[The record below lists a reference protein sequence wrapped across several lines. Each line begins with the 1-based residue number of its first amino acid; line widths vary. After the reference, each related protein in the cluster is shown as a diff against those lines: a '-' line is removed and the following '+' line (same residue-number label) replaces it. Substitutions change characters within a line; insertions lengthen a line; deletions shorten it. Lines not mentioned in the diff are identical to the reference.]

1 MNSEMTGNGGTAESA
16 NGNKNK
22 RGLGQEAEGEP
33 EVKRTCRD
41 GQKKHCWALSGYC
54 YGQDTNITEQ
64 CAFCRKK
71 TVHTKCVDA
80 GMQNNPHEN
89 IICFGCLSLLSEQGL
104 SGVHSEDAKDAA
116 TSTDSHGAE
125 GYGSRDE
132 NGQKDDNGKLN
143 KKEQYDNAGHN
154 QSTVP
159 GATADGSKEVTDVE
173 VKESNQSTVPG
184 TTADGSKEV
193 TDGGVTG
200 SGQASSDGNEQ
211 KNDDGEAKELYANAA
226 NSIAKGTSTT
236 CDNKNAGCQDD
247 GTKTPEVDLKE
258 VIDLTSS
265 DSFSDDSFHNNQMV
279 IVKKEQG
286 VSTSDM
292 KETSKDKDAEEV
304 KSKTAHAAPT
314 NFAPKSSEDKYPES
328 NAQREECKVIHGTE
342 TQKQKKRVTNG
353 VGRIERKRLSENKK
367 GLKVEGTLY
376 GVQIL
381 NDKVKVLEDATLV
394 LSKISEADSDSR
406 STENGNEN

>member
-1 MNSEMTGNGGTAESA
+1 
-16 NGNKNK
+16 
-22 RGLGQEAEGEP
+22 
-33 EVKRTCRD
+33 
-41 GQKKHCWALSGYC
+41 
-54 YGQDTNITEQ
+54 
-64 CAFCRKK
+64 
-71 TVHTKCVDA
+71 
-80 GMQNNPHEN
+80 MQNNLHKN

-104 SGVHSEDAKDAA
+104 SGVHSKDVKDAA
-116 TSTDSHGAE
+116 ASTDSHGAE
-125 GYGSRDE
+125 GYASRNE

-143 KKEQYDNAGHN
+143 KKEQYNNAGHN

-159 GATADGSKEVTDVE
+159 GATADGSKEVTDVK
-173 VKESNQSTVPG
+173 VKGSNQSTVPSM
-184 TTADGSKEV
+184 TADGSKEV
-193 TDGGVTG
+193 TDGKVKGSNQSTVPSTTADGSKEVIDGGVKG

-247 GTKTPEVDLKE
+247 GTKTLEVNLKQ
-258 VIDLTSS
+258 VINLTSS
-265 DSFSDDSFHNNQMV
+265 NSFSDNSFHNIQIV
-279 IVKKEQG
+279 KVKKEQG
-286 VSTSDM
+286 VSTSDT
-292 KETSKDKDAEEV
+292 KEMSKDKDAEEV

-328 NAQREECKVIHGTE
+328 NAQHEECEVIHGTE
-342 TQKQKKRVTNG
+342 TQKQKKGVTNG

-367 GLKVEGTLY
+367 GLEVKGILY

-381 NDKVKVLEDATLV
+381 NGKAKVLEDVTLV
-394 LSKISEADSDSR
+394 VSKISEADSDSR